1 MVPLP
6 ASRFGEPGGGAAAA
20 RGCNGHRSLGSPR
33 PGRSHRGEAGMQDP
47 ARREEEEGS
56 LSPTR
61 AVLGR
66 RIPVPQVSPNPGGG
80 AERARPS
87 NPPPSPAQLPWSLFF
102 LPIHEMLR
110 EDAEPRGRGPGT
122 YLRLRFPLPE
132 AGGIARV
139 PAAFAGP
146 GGPGIRCLAAAEAEL
161 PARQLEGRGRRY
173 LGWLPPSGPHPPG
186 SRGLQ
191 SYSFPRCQRNFSS
204 K

>member
-1 MVPLP
+1 MSREEGLP
-6 ASRFGEPGGGAAAA
+6 PRGAATDIAHWGLRGREEATEARLGCRTPHGAKRKRAA
-20 RGCNGHRSLGSPR
+20 SPR
-33 PGRSHRGEAGMQDP
+33 PALCSGAVSQSP
-47 ARREEEEGS
+47 KS
-56 LSPTR
+56 VPTR
-61 AVLGR
+61 
-66 RIPVPQVSPNPGGG
+66 GGG

-102 LPIHEMLR
+102 LPTHEMLR